1 MKAIQFSSL
10 KLECETRTLSNDDG
24 NQVVLR
30 PLPYEVLV
38 FLLLKGA
45 PASREELFEKCWG
58 GAVVT
63 DQALTNVI
71 SGLRRHFHMLSA
83 KEINIQTISKV
94 GYFLDVEVK
103 IIEALE
109 PVQTSEDIAD
119 VEPIPVEA
127 PPQASLESVEHT
139 SKQGLHFKAFYVL
152 VFALLAII
160 ASTFIFEPFKPRSP
174 FADSSQYVR
183 LLEGEPAFYFVDGTN
198 GMVDKTFL
206 TAQLRK
212 ASFTHCAV
220 DAYIRVFPSIYE
232 PNVIAM
238 TVRLKSQNSPHS
250 HVFQHFNVKNLTM
263 AESVL
268 MAFDNWEVRCE
279 LQ

>member
-10 KLECETRTLSNDDG
+10 KLECETRTLSNGVG
-24 NQVVLR
+24 NKVILR

-71 SGLRRHFHMLSA
+71 SDLRRHFFVLNA

-94 GYFLDVEVK
+94 GYFLDVEVEV
-103 IIEALE
+103 IEALE
-109 PVQTSEDIAD
+109 PVQTIEDTTD
-119 VEPIPVEA
+119 VELNPSVTPSHQSQEMANHA
-127 PPQASLESVEHT
+127 PKRDVN
-139 SKQGLHFKAFYVL
+139 FKASYLL
-152 VFALLAII
+152 VFALI
-160 ASTFIFEPFKPRSP
+160 AMIAATFIFEPFKPRSP
-174 FADSSQYVR
+174 FTDLSQYVQ
-183 LLEGEPAFYFVDGTN
+183 LLDGSPTFYLMDGTN
-198 GMVDKTFL
+198 GSIDKAFL
-206 TAQLRK
+206 TEQLGK
-212 ASFTHCAV
+212 ASLANCSADV
-220 DAYIRVFPSIYE
+220 YIRVFPSIYE
-232 PNVIAM
+232 PGVIAM
-238 TVRLKSQNSPHS
+238 TVRLKSKTSAHS
-250 HVFQHFNVKNLTM
+250 HVFQHFNVTSLTL

-268 MAFDNWEVRCE
+268 MAFDNPEVRCE

>member
-10 KLECETRTLSNDDG
+10 KLECETRTLSNDVG
-24 NQVVLR
+24 KKVILR

-71 SGLRRHFHMLSA
+71 SGLRRHFHMLNA

-94 GYFLDVEVK
+94 GYFLDVEVE
-103 IIEALE
+103 ILEALE
-109 PVQTSEDIAD
+109 SVQMIKDTTDAEPVPKVTPSYSSQEIEQAPQRD
-119 VEPIPVEA
+119 VN
-127 PPQASLESVEHT
+127 
-139 SKQGLHFKAFYVL
+139 FKASWLL
-152 VFALLAII
+152 VIALAAMI
-160 ASTFIFEPFKPRSP
+160 AATFIFEPFKPRSP
-174 FADSSQYVR
+174 FTDSSQYLQ
-183 LLEGEPAFYFVDGTN
+183 LLDGKPTFYLMDGTN
-198 GMVDKTFL
+198 STIDRAFL
-206 TAQLRK
+206 TEQLRK
-212 ASFTHCAV
+212 ASLINCAV
-220 DAYIRVFPSIYE
+220 NAYIRVFPSIYD
-232 PNVIAM
+232 PDLIAM
-238 TVRLKSQNSPHS
+238 TVRLKSKTSARS
-250 HVFQHFNVKNLTM
+250 HVFQHFNVTNLTM

-268 MAFDNWEVRCE
+268 MAFDNPEVRCE